1 MGITRAQQTLTFSLC
16 RERRQ
21 FGELIRPE
29 PSRFLAELPQDDVQ
43 WEKDKLKL
51 TVEQKQ
57 QQTSSQLDRLRAIL
71 KG

>member
-1 MGITRAQQTLTFSLC
+1 MWALRRAQQTLTFSLC

-43 WEKDKLKL
+43 WEKI
-51 TVEQKQ
+51 
-57 QQTSSQLDRLRAIL
+57 SQN
-71 KG
+71 